1 MADRS
6 AGSKTGKASGVHYV
20 QISEKFQDG
29 WPQSTAEYE
38 ALVESLQDAL
48 VRYAFRRLGSLQD
61 AEDIVQNVLLKA
73 FTERKRLKKIS
84 RVVPYLYRMLANACT
99 DLLRKHNG
107 RQVYLEE
114 LKPVEV
120 SAKGGDCTEEA
131 AVRELARIESLLA
144 PLPEEQ
150 AEVIRL
156 RVQDGLSFAQI
167 AEMQGCP
174 VATVKSRF
182 RYGLDKL
189 QIELS
194 KERGVE
200 R

>member
-29 WPQSTAEYE
+29 WPQSAAEYE

-73 FTERKRLKKIS
+73 FTERKRLKNIS

-99 DLLRKHNG
+99 DFLRKHNG
-107 RQVYLEE
+107 SQVYLEE

-120 SAKGGDCTEEA
+120 SVKGGDCTEEA

-194 KERGVE
+194 KEREVE

>member
-1 MADRS
+1 M
-6 AGSKTGKASGVHYV
+6 
-20 QISEKFQDG
+20 
-29 WPQSTAEYE
+29 
-38 ALVESLQDAL
+38 
-48 VRYAFRRLGSLQD
+48 RYAFRRLGSLQD
-61 AEDIVQNVLLKA
+61 AEDVIQSVLLKA
-73 FTERKRLKKIS
+73 FTERKRLKNIS

-99 DLLRKHNG
+99 DFLRKHNG

-120 SAKGGDCTEEA
+120 SVKGGDCTEEA
-131 AVRELARIESLLA
+131 AVRELARIESLMA

-156 RVQDGLSFAQI
+156 RVQDRLSFAQI

-194 KERGVE
+194 KEREVE

>member
-99 DLLRKHNG
+99 DFLRKYNG

-114 LKPVEV
+114 LKLVEV
-120 SAKGGDCTEEA
+120 SVKGGDCTEEA

-189 QIELS
+189 QTKLS

>member
-99 DLLRKHNG
+99 DFLRKYNG
-107 RQVYLEE
+107 SQVYLEE

-120 SAKGGDCTEEA
+120 SVKGGDCTEEA

-189 QIELS
+189 QIKLS
-194 KERGVE
+194 KEREVE

>member
-20 QISEKFQDG
+20 QISEKFQAG

-73 FTERKRLKKIS
+73 FTERKRLKNIS

-99 DLLRKHNG
+99 DFLRKHNG
-107 RQVYLEE
+107 SQVYLEE

-120 SAKGGDCTEEA
+120 SVKGGDCTEEA

-189 QIELS
+189 QTKLS
-194 KERGVE
+194 KEREVE

>member
-1 MADRS
+1 MTNNPARS
-6 AGSKTGKASGVHYV
+6 LPKVNAATGFGQPTRKW
-20 QISEKFQDG
+20 EEG
-29 WPQSTAEYE
+29 WPQGVAEFDT
-38 ALVESLQDAL
+38 LVESLQDCF

-61 AEDIVQNVLLKA
+61 AEDVVQNILLKA
-73 FTERKRLKKIS
+73 FTERKRLENIK

-99 DLLRKHNG
+99 DFLRKHNG
-107 RQVYLEE
+107 RQVYLEK
-114 LKPVEV
+114 LKPLKV
-120 SAKGGDCTEEA
+120 SVKGGDCTEEA

-156 RVQDGLSFAQI
+156 RVQDRLSFAQI
-167 AEMQGCP
+167 AEMTGCP
-174 VATVKSRF
+174 LPTVKSRF

-189 QIELS
+189 RIKLS
-194 KERGVE
+194 KEREVE